1 MKNKKYYLPLIH
13 PGNISL
19 YPFFRIGGFGLG
31 NMLFPFFRSLFL
43 SIKDGAILMYPHH
56 FQIQPR
62 NLLFNLN
69 INSVRNYSSDFSKL
83 SWCSLPK
90 NKSAYIFYKKRWE
103 SENEI
108 NNASNIYFSGLK
120 NYFFDLI
127 DFQEEIQEF
136 IYHSFS
142 YKPKIRMNVVAFHL
156 RLGDFIRN
164 KQAINREKIIN
175 TFDFFLKQS
184 KIIEIYSDTPKNKIL
199 NYLDLE
205 KLPNNIFIN
214 NSLSPMM
221 DIIEIAQA
229 EYICGS
235 PYSTFVEWAKFI
247 RPAKFPKNSYSLLD
261 KNKADLINVSPLKW
275 DNFV

>member
-1 MKNKKYYLPLIH
+1 MHQINKSNWHKIWNEKKLDKLEILNLEDLIKIN
-13 PGNISL
+13 GFDTEVGGYSRKEWLLMIRSFVKLMNISL
-19 YPFFRIGGFGLG
+19 YPFLRIGGFGLG

-184 KIIEIYSDTPKNKIL
+184 KIRVKN
-199 NYLDLE
+199 D
-205 KLPNNIFIN
+205 
-214 NSLSPMM
+214 
-221 DIIEIAQA
+221 
-229 EYICGS
+229 
-235 PYSTFVEWAKFI
+235 
-247 RPAKFPKNSYSLLD
+247 
-261 KNKADLINVSPLKW
+261 
-275 DNFV
+275 